1 MLSESVAKALELTG
15 GEEVTKTVKFIKMM
29 DHFDCLNVNNFHMG
43 KQKRKQFQDPY
54 RSGDD
59 FRLKVIFIFVCPT
72 SIMLHAVTTFATNPM
87 QWLEDEFLGYLQNW
101 EGSVMAQS
109 GLSMKEENSML
120 LSLETLSMKE
130 ENSMLLS
137 PETLSMKE
145 KNSMLLSPETLSM
158 KEENSMLLSP
168 ETLSMKE
175 KTSMLLSPET
185 LSMKEKNSMLLS
197 PETLPM
203 KENSMLLSPETRFGI
218 EVTGKYNFACTLY
231 INLLSCF
238 FHFQYGHSLKSQS

>member
-15 GEEVTKTVKFIKMM
+15 GEEVTETVKFVKML
-29 DHFDCLNVNNFHMG
+29 DHFFDCLNVNNFHTG

-72 SIMLHAVTTFATNPM
+72 SIMLHAVTTLATNPM

-109 GLSMKEENSML
+109 GLSMKE
-120 LSLETLSMKE
+120 K
-130 ENSMLLS
+130 
-137 PETLSMKE
+137 
-145 KNSMLLSPETLSM
+145 
-158 KEENSMLLSP
+158 
-168 ETLSMKE
+168 
-175 KTSMLLSPET
+175 
-185 LSMKEKNSMLLS
+185 
-197 PETLPM
+197 
-203 KENSMLLSPETRFGI
+203 NSMLLSPETRFGI

-231 INLLSCF
+231 ITLLSCF
-238 FHFQYGHSLKSQS
+238 FHFQYGHSLKSQIS